1 MKKNFAIA
9 GLLISACL
17 CGCEPNTSKDPAGWQ
32 MLFNGK
38 DLTGWKASEKPD
50 CFTVERGM
58 IKVHNG
64 RSHLFYVGPVENA
77 VFKNFHFSAKVKAAP
92 GSNSGFYFHTEYQQ
106 TGWPK
111 KGYEC
116 QVNIT
121 HSDKKKSGGL
131 YAVQDTFKQHAKDN
145 QWYTQEII
153 VKDKHIVTK
162 IDGKVISD
170 YTEPEDVNF
179 ANMPGRKLSSG
190 TFAIQGHDP
199 KSVVYYKDIKVKPL
213 KF

>member
-9 GLLISACL
+9 VILILSGL
-17 CGCEPNTSKDPAGWQ
+17 CGCQPNISKDSGGWQ

-38 DLTGWKASEKPD
+38 DLTGWKASEKPG
-50 CFTVERGM
+50 CFTVERGT

-77 VFKNFHFSAKVKAAP
+77 VFKNFHFSAKVKTTA
-92 GSNSGFYFHTEYQQ
+92 GSNSGIYFHTAYQQ
-106 TGWPK
+106 TGWPQ

-116 QVNIT
+116 QVNLT
-121 HSDKKKSGGL
+121 GSDKKKSGGL
-131 YAVQDTFKQHAKDN
+131 YDARDTFEQHANDN

-153 VKDKHIVTK
+153 VRDKHIVTK
-162 IDGKVISD
+162 IDGKVIAD
-170 YTEPEDVNF
+170 YTEPKDVNI

-199 KSVVYYKDIKVKPL
+199 KSVVYYKDIKAKPL
-213 KF
+213 

>member
-9 GLLISACL
+9 VILILPGL
-17 CGCEPNTSKDPAGWQ
+17 CGCEPNISKDPTGWQ

-116 QVNIT
+116 QVNLT

-131 YAVQDTFKQHAKDN
+131 YDAQNIFKQHANDN

-153 VKDKHIVTK
+153 VRDKHIVTK
-162 IDGKVISD
+162 IDGKVIVN
-170 YTEPEDVNF
+170 YVEPEDVNF
-179 ANMPGRKLSSG
+179 AKWPGRKLSSG

-213 KF
+213 

>member
-1 MKKNFAIA
+1 MKKKFAIA
-9 GLLISACL
+9 IILILPGL
-17 CGCEPNTSKDPAGWQ
+17 CGCQPGITKDHDGWQ

-38 DLTGWKASEKPD
+38 DLTGWKASEKPG
-50 CFTVERGM
+50 CFTAERGM

-77 VFKNFHFSAKVKAAP
+77 VFKNFDFSAKVKTTA
-92 GSNSGFYFHTEYQQ
+92 GSNSGIYFHTEYQQ

-116 QVNIT
+116 QVNLT

-131 YAVQDTFKQHAKDN
+131 YGVQDTFEQHTNDN

-153 VKDKHIVTK
+153 VRGKHIVTK
-162 IDGKVISD
+162 IDGKVIAD
-170 YTEPEDVNF
+170 YTEPEDVNM
-179 ANMPGRKLSSG
+179 ASRPGRKLSSG
-190 TFAIQGHDP
+190 TFAIQAHDP

-213 KF
+213 

>member
-1 MKKNFAIA
+1 MPRSTRKGPFVKESLQKKVLRAKRGDIDEIKTWSRA
-9 GLLISACL
+9 SMVTPDMVGL
-17 CGCEPNTSKDPAGWQ
+17 T
-32 MLFNGK
+32 
-38 DLTGWKASEKPD
+38 
-50 CFTVERGM
+50 

-64 RSHLFYVGPVENA
+64 RSHLFYIGPVENA
-77 VFKNFHFSAKVKAAP
+77 VFKNFHFSAKVKTTP
-92 GSNSGFYFHTEYQQ
+92 GSNSGIYFHTKYQQ

-131 YAVQDTFKQHAKDN
+131 YDAQNIFKQHANDD

-153 VKDKHIVTK
+153 VRDKHIVTK
-162 IDGKVISD
+162 IDGKVIVD
-170 YTEPEDVNF
+170 YVEPEDVNF
-179 ANMPGRKLSSG
+179 AKWPGRKLSSG

-199 KSVVYYKDIKVKPL
+199 KSVVYFKDIKVKPL
-213 KF
+213 